1 MFTACSGNQVDA
13 EVRGVSRGSK
23 PDAGAFWEG
32 RLGAFRE
39 GEGRLGKKHEA
50 WLAEA
55 VTDGLAGIGSQRS
68 YPAAI

>member
-39 GEGRLGKKHEA
+39 GEGRL
-50 WLAEA
+50 
-55 VTDGLAGIGSQRS
+55 
-68 YPAAI
+68 